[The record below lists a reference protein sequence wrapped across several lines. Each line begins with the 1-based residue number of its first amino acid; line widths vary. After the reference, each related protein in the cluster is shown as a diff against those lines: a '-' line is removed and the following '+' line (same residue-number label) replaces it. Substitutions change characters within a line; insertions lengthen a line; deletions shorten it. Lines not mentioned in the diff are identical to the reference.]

1 VQERDRI
8 LHKFPDLIDQHVEE
22 LAMLDTVDAG
32 KLFLVGK
39 VRDIPGARTCSA
51 TTPEEGAAAG
61 CAGLRGGRRRRRR
74 WPPWPAAAGRGGA
87 SGGGVEAGGGERVGP
102 TDRGGGDVPSIERT
116 ERSFLSMEK
125 KGRIIGNLL

>member
-87 SGGGVEAGGGERVGP
+87 GRVGEVWRQEGVNEWVPQIGVEEM
-102 TDRGGGDVPSIERT
+102 
-116 ERSFLSMEK
+116 FHL
-125 KGRIIGNLL
+125 